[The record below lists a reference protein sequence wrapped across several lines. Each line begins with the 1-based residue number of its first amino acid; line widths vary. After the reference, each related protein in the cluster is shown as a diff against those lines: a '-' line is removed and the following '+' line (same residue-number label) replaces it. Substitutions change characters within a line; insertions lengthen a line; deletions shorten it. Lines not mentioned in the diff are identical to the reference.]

1 MISKPAPDKRRWAPQ
16 PDQENRNTSN
26 ALEIK
31 SIFD

>member
-1 MISKPAPDKRRWAPQ
+1 MISEPNPRQTARGAAARL
-16 PDQENRNTSN
+16 ENYNTAN